1 MVYYIGNIPCGKD
14 ELYHFGILGMKWGV
28 RRYRNTDGSL
38 TAAGKARYKP
48 EKPKRAQDMT
58 DQELIQAINRM
69 RNEKAYN
76 ELISERAAS
85 NSVKKGAKAVAG
97 IMSTLGSV
105 VLKPFAAAV
114 SKELGTAVGKSLGA
128 GLNDQQENKGNNKN
142 KDEEKRR

>member
-1 MVYYIGNIPCGKD
+1 MVCYIGNIPCGQD

-38 TAAGKARYKP
+38 TAAGKARYKA
-48 EKPKRAQDMT
+48 EKPKRAEDMT

-76 ELISERAAS
+76 DLIKEGAAS
-85 NSVKKGAKAVAG
+85 NSVKKGAKAVTG
-97 IMSTLGSV
+97 MLSTIGSV

-128 GLNDQQENKGNNKN
+128 GLQENKGQNEKN
-142 KDEEKRR
+142 RKEEK

>member
-1 MVYYIGNIPCGKD
+1 MVYYIGNIPCGQD

-38 TAAGKARYKP
+38 TAAGKARYKA
-48 EKPKRAQDMT
+48 EKPKRAEDMT

-76 ELISERAAS
+76 DLIKERAAS
-85 NSVKKGAKAVAG
+85 NSVKKGAKAVTG
-97 IMSTLGSV
+97 MLSTIGSV
-105 VLKPFAAAV
+105 VLKPFTAAV

-128 GLNDQQENKGNNKN
+128 GLQENKGQNEKN
-142 KDEEKRR
+142 RKEEK

>member
-38 TAAGKARYKP
+38 TAAGKARYKA
-48 EKPKRAQDMT
+48 EKPKKAKDMT

>member
-1 MVYYIGNIPCGKD
+1 MVYYIGNIPCGQD

-38 TAAGKARYKP
+38 TAAGKARYKA
-48 EKPKRAQDMT
+48 EKPKRAEDMT

-76 ELISERAAS
+76 DLIKEGAAS
-85 NSVKKGAKAVAG
+85 NSVKKGAKAVTG
-97 IMSTLGSV
+97 MLSTIGSV

-128 GLNDQQENKGNNKN
+128 GLQENKGQNEKN
-142 KDEEKRR
+142 RKEEK

>member
-1 MVYYIGNIPCGKD
+1 MVYYIGNIPCGQD

-38 TAAGKARYKP
+38 TAAGKARYKA
-48 EKPKRAQDMT
+48 EKPKKAKDMT

-85 NSVKKGAKAVAG
+85 NSVKGAQKLLQVCFPQLVA
-97 IMSTLGSV
+97 LY
-105 VLKPFAAAV
+105 
-114 SKELGTAVGKSLGA
+114 
-128 GLNDQQENKGNNKN
+128 
-142 KDEEKRR
+142 